1 MKQKLLIITMGLFTL
16 SGCAQKEKNSKSS
29 LASTETGSA
38 KKTSFDTGLIDEIKK
53 LTKTNAKQ
61 LPAIDQETGE
71 ILESKYDG
79 VYFDTTHEKAI
90 AIVRSLKPKFR
101 ENGYL
106 IFVFEGDND
115 IKGVAV
121 IKGTDDLDILR
132 YRRTDGINYDLENAD
147 IVAKISEWKS
157 KYGLTVIG
165 CSRDWVQVEFDTLP
179 TNLDAFAD
187 EVYKFCPDSVDQG
200 VETLENLK
208 LAIKE
213 MNGVFLWWD

>member
-1 MKQKLLIITMGLFTL
+1 MGLFTL

-61 LPAIDQETGE
+61 LPEIDQETGE

-101 ENGYL
+101 KNGYL

-121 IKGTDDLDILR
+121 IKR
-132 YRRTDGINYDLENAD
+132 N
-147 IVAKISEWKS
+147 
-157 KYGLTVIG
+157 
-165 CSRDWVQVEFDTLP
+165 
-179 TNLDAFAD
+179 
-187 EVYKFCPDSVDQG
+187 
-200 VETLENLK
+200 
-208 LAIKE
+208 
-213 MNGVFLWWD
+213 

>member
-1 MKQKLLIITMGLFTL
+1 MGLFTL

-165 CSRDWVQVEFDTLP
+165 CSRD
-179 TNLDAFAD
+179 
-187 EVYKFCPDSVDQG
+187 
-200 VETLENLK
+200 
-208 LAIKE
+208 
-213 MNGVFLWWD
+213 